1 MQTSAGTFPCQTML
15 HKWGR
20 SASPHSRCLLCRGE
34 ALAEKISHIQCR
46 CPALREAR
54 IAAPHAL
61 AAMIFTA
68 FQARSAGRWQCHIE
82 IAVSSLRAIQA
93 PLDLLDMWNR
103 MVDALEEPDANN
115 TDGIITEGEL
125 PQDLSR
131 LRPDR

>member
-1 MQTSAGTFPCQTML
+1 M
-15 HKWGR
+15 
-20 SASPHSRCLLCRGE
+20 
-34 ALAEKISHIQCR
+34 
-46 CPALREAR
+46 REAR

-131 LRPDR
+131 GSRGSALTGEPYHGVIGRCFSWN